1 MKRLIM
7 LIFFSLITY
16 SFSYQI
22 EENFTGQIV
31 KKYENGQV
39 QSIENFKNG
48 KLDGEFKEFYK
59 DGTLA
64 QIGTF
69 KNGDLESIKAFYENG
84 NLKFEENLKDRKG
97 KYRGYYPN
105 GMLEVEGEV
114 FQGDEIGLWK
124 YYNEEG
130 KLLSEGRYK
139 EGKKIGKWKL
149 YNLDGSLLKIEN
161 YKEK

>member
-7 LIFFSLITY
+7 LIFFSFITY
-16 SFSYQI
+16 SFGYQI

-48 KLDGEFKEFYK
+48 KLDGEFKEL
-59 DGTLA
+59 TLA
-64 QIGTF
+64 QIGSF
-69 KNGDLESIKAFYENG
+69 KNGDLENIKAFYENG
-84 NLKFEENLKDRKG
+84 RLKFEETIKNRKG
-97 KYRGYYPN
+97 KYREYYPN
-105 GMLEVEGEV
+105 GQLEEEGEV
-114 FQGDEIGLWK
+114 FQGEETGLWK